1 MLKADLHLHSSYSND
16 SDSLPEQ
23 IIARCLQTG
32 INCLAITDH
41 GTIAGAVKMKEIAPF
56 AIIVGEEVSTT
67 TGDMIGYFLSQDV
80 PNGITAEEAAVNIK
94 EQGGIVCIP
103 HPFTHF
109 RSSAMT
115 SDNVNI
121 LLPYIDIIEVFNARS
136 TFLGNTEEAK
146 SFAQEHGFIMSA
158 GSDAHTLN
166 EIGSAYVEM
175 PDFNDKNS
183 FLQALSHGKIIGHRA
198 SLLVHLDST
207 KARIKKKFMT
217 GR

>member
-80 PNGITAEEAAVNIK
+80 PNGITAEEAAINIK

-115 SDNVNI
+115 ADNVNM

-146 SFAQEHGFIMSA
+146 SFAQKHGFIMSA